1 MENTN
6 FFTNNHCS
14 ASGSLFEKFR
24 DMFNEMD
31 GLKHFNAVVGFF
43 RSSGYFKIRKEMDN
57 LETIKILIG
66 INIDDIFRKHPKT
79 ALFLSGKKVADD
91 AFESYKQLAIDDIRK
106 AQYSKEVEDGIIQLI
121 DDLRSGK
128 LELRIHPTKDIHAK
142 FYLFLPQKHSATNP
156 GCVIMGSSN
165 LSDSGLG
172 TMERPSRYELNV
184 EIRRYEDVKFCS
196 DEFAKLWS
204 EGEILASEHLE
215 EVVNSTYLGA
225 NPTPFEI
232 YMKVMIDYF
241 GNIVEDDTTITL
253 PKGFTQYKYQED
265 AMKQGYAMLKEHN
278 GFFLAD
284 VVGLGKTVVASMIA
298 KRFLT
303 STKGA
308 KVLVIHPPALST
320 SWKETFDQFDI
331 KRSQVQ
337 YINNGSL
344 SKILNGGDNY
354 WAKEEYDLIIVDE
367 AHGFRSDD
375 SDKYKNL
382 QLICKT
388 ARESGEAKKVMLIS
402 ATPLN
407 NRPEDLYNLILLFQ
421 DKRNSTIQINGNS
434 SLQSFFDDKI
444 KSFKEIM
451 QSNENGDYG
460 NKIKSLYDNIRR
472 EVIDKITVRRTRGN
486 IEKRFPNDF
495 KRIGFPKISAPRS
508 VDYKLHSTVSELFN
522 RTVYLLTIEGEK
534 EKARKK
540 IENDGGVAPEN
551 QLEGLLYSRYR
562 AIEAIN
568 EPMKSDLYQHAEQTS
583 RSLAGIYRV
592 FMVKRLESSFEAF
605 FLSLQSLQRATQ
617 GMLNMF
623 LASESEPKI
632 VIAPDWKGKVRKLMD
647 DGKTLDEIIE
657 IGDDEFGKENSS
669 KYAKYLASDFDEA
682 FVDKLR
688 YDIAI
693 LQGLINDWSKAREL
707 GDPKLEEFIS
717 RLNDEILCDTKM
729 NPTGKLVVF
738 TESKDTLNYL
748 ERELKSRLGREDI
761 LAVSAENRK
770 AEFVTIRENFDAN
783 YDSGK
788 SDTYNIILTT
798 DVLAE
803 GVNLHKANIIV
814 NYDTP
819 WNASRLMQRIGR
831 INRIGS
837 VAGTI
842 ENYMFYPSSEGDK
855 EINLYKNALAKLQGF
870 HAAYG
875 EDSQIYSKE
884 EIVEYFEFTAFE
896 IDESEDRRQELLEK
910 VREFR
915 RKYPSEYK
923 KIKDLK
929 PKSRT
934 FRNQSEH
941 TNTHNI
947 KPRTTLAYIS
957 SDYKTEFYYVEG
969 QRATVIDFY
978 RAVELFEAEKKEVT
992 APLSDCHHQQV
1003 SIAQN
1008 AYRQNVTD
1016 KTDESSSMPTWTK
1029 PDDKELKR
1037 DAQVR
1042 KFLIEIANITS
1053 DEEIKK
1059 QCEVL
1064 IRDVEKGT
1072 YTALNK
1078 KYFKLKKVHHPT
1090 PKEPLKGIADLEIEI
1105 RKDYELHHT
1114 TKHNSKSKKGD
1125 NRPRIVLSETFI

>member
-1 MENTN
+1 MDNTN
-6 FFTNNHCS
+6 FFTNNHYS
-14 ASGSLFEKFR
+14 ATGSLFEKFSE
-24 DMFNEMD
+24 MFNEMD

-79 ALFLSGKKVADD
+79 ALFLSGKEVAED
-91 AFESYKQLAIDDIRK
+91 AFASYRQSAIEDIRE

-128 LELRIHPTKDIHAK
+128 LELKIHPTKDIHAK
-142 FYLFLPQKHSATNP
+142 FYLFLPQKHSTTNP

-172 TMERPSRYELNV
+172 TMERPTRYELNV

-196 DEFAKLWS
+196 DEFNKLWS
-204 EGEILASEHLE
+204 EGELLTPEHLE
-215 EVVNSTYLGA
+215 DVAKNTYIGT

-241 GNIVEDDTTITL
+241 GNIVEDDTAISL
-253 PKGFTQYKYQED
+253 PEGFTQYKYQED

-298 KRFLT
+298 KRFLA

-337 YINNGSL
+337 FVNNGSL
-344 SKILNGGDNY
+344 SKILNGDDNY

-388 ARESGEAKKVMLIS
+388 ARENGEAKKVMLIS

-407 NRPEDLYNLILLFQ
+407 NRPEDLYNLIQLFQ
-421 DKRNSTIQINGNS
+421 DKRNSTIQINGNN

-444 KSFKEIM
+444 KTFKEIM
-451 QSNENGDYG
+451 QSNETGDYG
-460 NKIKSLYDNIRR
+460 SKIKSLYDNIRR

-486 IEKRFPNDF
+486 IEKRFADDF
-495 KRIGFPKISAPRS
+495 KRIGFPEISAPRS
-508 VDYKLHSTVSELFN
+508 VDYKLHSTVSEFFN

-534 EKARKK
+534 EKARKLA
-540 IENDGGVAPEN
+540 ENNGGVAPEN
-551 QLEGLLYSRYR
+551 ELEGLLYSRYR

-568 EPMKSDLYQHAEQTS
+568 EPMKKDLYQNAEQTS

-605 FLSLQSLQRATQ
+605 YLSLQSLQRATQ

-632 VIAPDWKGKVRKLMD
+632 IIAPDWRGKVRKLMD

-657 IGDDEFGKENSS
+657 IGDVEFGADNSS
-669 KYAKYLASDFDEA
+669 KYAKYLASDFDA
-682 FVDKLR
+682 TFVDKLKH
-688 YDIAI
+688 DIAI
-693 LQGLINDWSKAREL
+693 LQDLISEWDKAREL
-707 GDPKLEEFIS
+707 GDPKLEEFITK
-717 RLNDEILCDTKM
+717 LNEEILCDTEM

-783 YDSGK
+783 YKSGK
-788 SDTYNIILTT
+788 PDKYNIILTT

-803 GVNLHKANIIV
+803 GINLHKANVIV

-923 KIKDLK
+923 KIKSLE

-941 TNTHNI
+941 TNNHNI

-969 QRATVIDFY
+969 QSATVIDFY
-978 RAVELFEAEKKEVT
+978 RAIELFEAERKEQT
-992 APLSDCHHQQV
+992 APMSDCHHQQV

-1008 AYRQNVTD
+1008 TYRQNVTD
-1016 KTDESSSMPTWTK
+1016 RTDESSSMPSWTK

-1042 KFLIEIANITS
+1042 KFLIEIANVSS
-1053 DEEIKK
+1053 DEEVKK
-1059 QCEVL
+1059 QCEIL

-1078 KYFKLKKVHHPT
+1078 KYFKLKKIHYPT
-1090 PKEPLKGIADLEIEI
+1090 QKEPLKGIDILEVEI

-1114 TKHNSKSKKGD
+1114 TKHNSTKRKGD
-1125 NRPRIVLSETFI
+1125 NTPRIVLSETFI